1 MSIMAVHLHIFERA
15 YSQHLHYVDYEKR
28 NRPPPMPIDDGPQSS
43 LRAHTV
49 CRCGASQG
57 VPEPPQRGEPR
68 RLDSRFSF
76 LSSLVR
82 SFIHFWLSMS
92 RLNCLRKSKALAKAM
107 STPKE
112 RQGKARQGKAC
123 RNRLHAETRRPRPEN
138 SEVLH
143 AMLKAG
149 TE

>member
-107 STPKE
+107 STPKA
-112 RQGKARQGKAC
+112 RQGKAR
-123 RNRLHAETRRPRPEN
+123 HAETGFMPRHEDP
-138 SEVLH
+138 VLKTPKFY
-143 AMLKAG
+143 MRC
-149 TE
+149 